1 MDGLTPAASEGGARG
16 LFSSGEGVMVLW
28 PRGPCLIPFARGSG
42 ASFDGGKVL
51 FARLAGP
58 RLYRGR
64 VPFARGVFIHKG
76 LSDGE
81 RVRGAPRRAPDTPG
95 SRPTKSP
102 LRGSLASISS
112 LQVGR
117 DTASCLSRPQA
128 RVHAGLTWLVNSDSA
143 ILMPDP
149 TPQLHD
155 FLFLQTTFVAVSI
168 SHTHSDT
175 SVT

>member
-1 MDGLTPAASEGGARG
+1 
-16 LFSSGEGVMVLW
+16 
-28 PRGPCLIPFARGSG
+28 
-42 ASFDGGKVL
+42 
-51 FARLAGP
+51 
-58 RLYRGR
+58 
-64 VPFARGVFIHKG
+64 
-76 LSDGE
+76 
-81 RVRGAPRRAPDTPG
+81 
-95 SRPTKSP
+95 
-102 LRGSLASISS
+102 S

>member
-1 MDGLTPAASEGGARG
+1 
-16 LFSSGEGVMVLW
+16 MVLW

-95 SRPTKSP
+95 SRLPANKIAAARFP
-102 LRGSLASISS
+102 RLRFLAS
-112 LQVGR
+112 GR
-117 DTASCLSRPQA
+117 PGYGILPFPTSGPRPCGPDLA
-128 RVHAGLTWLVNSDSA
+128 RQFRLGDFDAGPN
-143 ILMPDP
+143 
-149 TPQLHD
+149 TPN
-155 FLFLQTTFVAVSI
+155 FEFFMFYRTVFVAER
-168 SHTHSDT
+168 
-175 SVT
+175 